1 MQTLESVTLTVK
13 VFVKLC
19 PKPLLSKLLYHV
31 LRGLMVEANSF
42 KLVSLSLNKGCQLY
56 QVVTS

>member
-1 MQTLESVTLTVK
+1 MQTLVSVTITVK

-19 PKPLLSKLLYHV
+19 SKPLLSKLLYHV

-42 KLVSLSLNKGCQLY
+42 KLVSLSISKGLVLDCL
-56 QVVTS
+56 